1 MRNLEEILKDGRLK
15 VLSHEKDGDDFRIRA
30 ELTNPVTRKSWFV
43 IFTNGFG
50 WEHLS
55 ISSSSRT
62 PDWDTMCLAKS
73 VFWDDDEACVQ
84 YHPRKEDYVNMH
96 EHCLHIWKP
105 LLKELPLPPS
115 IMVGVKGLDENVTQ
129 SLCNSIVESMTKE
142 ELLKACEA
150 RGIRLNRKGKRL
162 AKNN

>member
-1 MRNLEEILKDGRLK
+1 MRELSDILKDGRLK
-15 VLSHEKDGDDFRIRA
+15 ILSNQVIGDELRVTS
-30 ELTNPVTRKSWFV
+30 ELTNPVTRKTWFV
-43 IFTNGFG
+43 IFTNGLG

-73 VFWDDDEACVQ
+73 IFWRDDECCVE

-105 LLKELPLPPS
+105 LLEKLPTPPS
-115 IMVGVKGLDENVTQ
+115 IMVGFRGMDEDTTQ
-129 SLCNSIVESMTKE
+129 SICKAIVDSIPKDQ
-142 ELLKACEA
+142 LIKACEA
-150 RGIRLNRKGKRL
+150 RGIRINRQARRL
-162 AKNN
+162 IKK